1 MTVNTKNSTGTNDI
15 SYQFTAVPTNLF
27 LCLDN
32 NCRSML
38 FTLIQL
44 SSYYAKEDGYFFR
57 TNDDLKAESNLSENV
72 VRATLSALYN
82 NGLIDVQTV
91 GKGKGI
97 IPNNFKVNVDAFAK
111 WEEFSIEDCMKNPQY
126 KIETADYKSKG
137 FKASYVKNE
146 NGAMDKQ
153 LHKDDTSTITT
164 LPASDNN
171 PIEVKPTMQEASPN
185 PPKSEHNIN
194 NTDYVENLENINNPN
209 YVINAPKQNYEDSPQ
224 QNKSI
229 DFQEYKNQ
237 EDGLMNNLYS
247 AKTWTDFAK
256 WRDSIIQLINECPKK
271 AWKARTEKRFQKV
284 KEIRMKF
291 FSAKYAKEPYNPLYQ
306 EVYDE
311 THCGWLENAEQVV
324 ETKQATDIKQNAE
337 TKQVAATRQL
347 DEHSQMMLKLYN
359 TPIEEIYNMV
369 QRKEVSRAQ
378 LGLLL
383 EKNLDKYE
391 RQLQGIEDED
401 LPF

>member
-1 MTVNTKNSTGTNDI
+1 MTENTKNSTGTNDI

-57 TNDDLKAESNLSENV
+57 TNDDLRAESNLSENV

-91 GKGKGI
+91 GKSKGT
-97 IPNNFKVNVDAFAK
+97 IPNNFKVNVEAFAK

-126 KIETADYKSKG
+126 KIGTADYKSKG

-146 NGAMDKQ
+146 NEATDKQ
-153 LHKDDTSTITT
+153 LHKDDTPTITI
-164 LPASDNN
+164 LPTSNN

-185 PPKSEHNIN
+185 QSKSEHNIN
-194 NTDYVENLENINNPN
+194 NADYVENLENKNNLSCVDN
-209 YVINAPKQNYEDSPQ
+209 TSKQNYEDSPQ

-229 DFQEYKNQ
+229 DFQKYKNQ
-237 EDGLMNNLYS
+237 EDRLMNNLYS
-247 AKTWTDFAK
+247 AKTWEDFASC
-256 WRDSIIQLINECPKK
+256 RDSIMQLINECPKEG
-271 AWKARTEKRFQKV
+271 WKARTEKRFQKV

-311 THCGWLENAEQVV
+311 THCGWLENAGQVV

-337 TKQVAATRQL
+337 TKQVVATRQL

-383 EKNLDKYE
+383 EKDLEKYE

>member
-1 MTVNTKNSTGTNDI
+1 MKDIKNGVNEI

-44 SSYYAKEDGYFFR
+44 STYYAKEDGYFFR

-72 VRATLSALYN
+72 VRATLSALYS

-91 GKGKGI
+91 GKSKGT
-97 IPNNFKVNVDAFAK
+97 IPNNFRVNIDAFAK
-111 WEEFSIEDCMKNPQY
+111 WEELSIEDCMKNPQY
-126 KIETADYKSKG
+126 KIETADYRTKG
-137 FKASYVKNE
+137 FKASYVKDE
-146 NGAMDKQ
+146 DKT
-153 LHKDDTSTITT
+153 KDKKLQTDNVSTATA
-164 LPASDNN
+164 LPASFNN
-171 PIEVKPTMQEASPN
+171 PHEVKPTMQEISHN
-185 PPKSEHNIN
+185 PSKSEYNIN
-194 NTDYVENLENINNPN
+194 NTAYVENLDNKNNQD
-209 YVINAPKQNYEDSPQ
+209 YVNNVSKQNYEDSPQ

-229 DFQEYKNQ
+229 DFQKYKNQ

-247 AKTWTDFAK
+247 ANTWEDFVK
-256 WRDSIIQLINECPKK
+256 WRDSIVQLINECPKEG
-271 AWKARTEKRFQKV
+271 WKARTEKRFQKV

-291 FSAKYAKEPYNPLYQ
+291 FSEKYAKEPFNPLYQ
-306 EVYDE
+306 EVYNE
-311 THCGWLENAEQVV
+311 THCGWLENAGQVV
-324 ETKQATDIKQNAE
+324 EAKQTTEIRQGAE

-347 DEHSQMMLKLYN
+347 DAHSQMMLKLYN

-369 QRKEVSRAQ
+369 QRKEIRRAQ

-383 EKNLDKYE
+383 EKDLEKYE
-391 RQLQGIEDED
+391 RQLHGVEDED

>member
-1 MTVNTKNSTGTNDI
+1 MTVNTKNSTGTSDI

-91 GKGKGI
+91 GKSKGT
-97 IPNNFKVNVDAFAK
+97 IPNNFRVNVDAFAK

-126 KIETADYKSKG
+126 KIGTADYKSKG
-137 FKASYVKNE
+137 FKASYVNNE
-146 NGAMDKQ
+146 NEAKDKQ

-164 LPASDNN
+164 LPTANN
-171 PIEVKPTMQEASPN
+171 NSIEVKPTMQEVSSN
-185 PPKSEHNIN
+185 TPKSEHNIN

-209 YVINAPKQNYEDSPQ
+209 YANNASKQNYGDCPHNMSME
-224 QNKSI
+224 
-229 DFQEYKNQ
+229 FQEYKKQ

-247 AKTWTDFAK
+247 AKTWMDFVK
-256 WRDSIIQLINECPKK
+256 WRDSIMQLINECPKEG
-271 AWKARTEKRFQKV
+271 WKARTEKRFQKV
-284 KEIRMKF
+284 KEIRMKHF
-291 FSAKYAKEPYNPLYQ
+291 AEKFAKESFNPLYQ

-311 THCGWLENAEQVV
+311 TNCGWLKQTV
-324 ETKQATDIKQNAE
+324 ETKQATRTEQAVE
-337 TKQVAATRQL
+337 TKQL

-369 QRKEVSRAQ
+369 QRKEVNRAQ

-383 EKNLDKYE
+383 EKDLEKYE
-391 RQLQGIEDED
+391 RQLNGNQEDGS

>member
-1 MTVNTKNSTGTNDI
+1 MIANTKNSTGTNDI

-91 GKGKGI
+91 GKGKGT

-111 WEEFSIEDCMKNPQY
+111 WEGLSIEDCMKNPQY

-137 FKASYVKNE
+137 FKASYAKNGTE
-146 NGAMDKQ
+146 TNNKQ
-153 LHKDDTSTITT
+153 LHTDEVLAVAAIPTS
-164 LPASDNN
+164 LNHSNGA
-171 PIEVKPTMQEASPN
+171 KPTETAPN
-185 PPKSEHNIN
+185 QSKSEHNIN
-194 NTDYVENLENINNPN
+194 NADYVENLDNTNNPN
-209 YVINAPKQNYEDSPQ
+209 YESNVSKQNYEDSPQ
-224 QNKSI
+224 QNKM
-229 DFQEYKNQ
+229 DFQEYKKR
-237 EDGLMNNLYS
+237 EDELMNSLYS
-247 AKTWTDFAK
+247 AKTWTEFAK
-256 WRDSIIQLINECPKK
+256 CRDSIKQLINGCPKEG
-271 AWKARTEKRFQKV
+271 WKARTEKRLQKV
-284 KEIRMKF
+284 KEIRMKHF
-291 FSAKYAKEPYNPLYQ
+291 AEKYAKEPYNPLYQ

-311 THCGWLENAEQVV
+311 THCGWQGNAGQVV
-324 ETKQATDIKQNAE
+324 EAKQTTEVKQDTE

-383 EKNLDKYE
+383 EKNLEKYE
-391 RQLQGIEDED
+391 KQLHGVEDED

>member
-1 MTVNTKNSTGTNDI
+1 MIANTKNSTGTNDI

-57 TNDDLKAESNLSENV
+57 TNEDLKVESNLSENV
-72 VRATLSALYN
+72 VRATLSALYT

-91 GKGKGI
+91 GKGKGT

-146 NGAMDKQ
+146 NEVNGKQ
-153 LHKDDTSTITT
+153 AHTDDVPTVAV
-164 LPASDNN
+164 LPASFNHPD
-171 PIEVKPTMQEASPN
+171 EAKPTEAIPN
-185 PPKSEHNIN
+185 PSKSEYNIN
-194 NTDYVENLENINNPN
+194 NVENLDNTNNSN
-209 YVINAPKQNYEDSPQ
+209 YADNVSKQSYEGSPQ
-224 QNKSI
+224 QNKI
-229 DFQEYKNQ
+229 DFQEYKKR
-237 EDGLMNNLYS
+237 EDELMNSLYS
-247 AKTWTDFAK
+247 AKTWTEFAK
-256 WRDSIIQLINECPKK
+256 WRDSINLLINGCPKEG
-271 AWKARTEKRFQKV
+271 WKARTEKRLQKV
-284 KEIRMKF
+284 KEIRMKHF
-291 FSAKYAKEPYNPLYQ
+291 AEMYAKEPFNPLYQ

-311 THCGWLENAEQVV
+311 TNCGWLQDVGQVV
-324 ETKQATDIKQNAE
+324 ETKQTTEFKQDTE

-347 DEHSQMMLKLYN
+347 DAHSQMMLKLYN

-369 QRKEVSRAQ
+369 QRKEIRRAQ

-383 EKNLDKYE
+383 EKDLEKYE
-391 RQLQGIEDED
+391 KQLHEVEDED